1 MLKRLL
7 IQVACVVGVILILL
21 GIYHWI
27 SPKEEKPVETI
38 PVAKITL
45 TTDGNTT
52 SENTADPVVSTEYK
66 NTTDT
71 NIRYVPKET
80 INGKQETTDVE
91 ITRQPNH
98 VYVKVNG
105 KEHEITPTVKETQK
119 FENGKL
125 VVQEESKSVIQISA
139 PKPAK
144 WTASYYYGGNNK
156 HGVGV
161 GYALNQ
167 DVRLDGL
174 YIDKAAY
181 VGVTFS
187 IGSMNAK

>member
-1 MLKRLL
+1 MSKRLL
-7 IQVACVVGVILILL
+7 IQVACVVGIIFILI
-21 GIYHWI
+21 GIYYWI
-27 SPKEEKPVETI
+27 FPKKEKSIETVPVT
-38 PVAKITL
+38 KITL

-52 SENTADPVVSTEYK
+52 SEDTTTPIVSTEYK

-105 KEHEITPTVKETQK
+105 KGHEITPTVKETQK